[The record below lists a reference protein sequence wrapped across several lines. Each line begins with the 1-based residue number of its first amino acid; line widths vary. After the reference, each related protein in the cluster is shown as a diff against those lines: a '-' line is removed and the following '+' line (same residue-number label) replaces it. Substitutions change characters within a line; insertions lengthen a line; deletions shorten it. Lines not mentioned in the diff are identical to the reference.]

1 MLITLEGAEG
11 AGKST
16 LVKVLAEEL
25 ISKGKSVIIS
35 KEPGGTEIGKQ
46 IREILV
52 NDKADS
58 LYPVPQLLLLLAD
71 RIQHIHSVILPA
83 LREGKI
89 VICDR
94 YMDSTWVYQGIMG
107 KQNFIIENLI
117 KNYGLSL
124 LQVKPDLTIFANVT
138 ENTSRIRLQLR
149 GDTNAYD
156 DRYMNHCLSL
166 NQSYVK
172 HFAKEK
178 EYNRIIFELDANPT
192 LPEVIKTLKE
202 NIDTFLTLPKNYLNE
217 VQKHI

>member
-1 MLITLEGAEG
+1 MLITVEGAEG

-25 ISKGKSVIIS
+25 INKGKSIITS

-52 NDKADS
+52 NDKTDS

-94 YMDSTWVYQGIMG
+94 FMDSTWVYQGIMG
-107 KQNFIIENLI
+107 KQDFIIENLI
-117 KNYGLSL
+117 KNYGLNL
-124 LQVKPDLTIFANVT
+124 LQVKPDLTIFANVN

-156 DRYMNHCLSL
+156 DKYMNHSLSL

-178 EYNRIIFELDANPT
+178 EFNRIIFELNANPT
-192 LPEVIKTLKE
+192 LPEVVRVLKE
-202 NIDTFLTLPKNYLNE
+202 NIETFLTLPKHYLKE
-217 VQKHI
+217 VEKRI